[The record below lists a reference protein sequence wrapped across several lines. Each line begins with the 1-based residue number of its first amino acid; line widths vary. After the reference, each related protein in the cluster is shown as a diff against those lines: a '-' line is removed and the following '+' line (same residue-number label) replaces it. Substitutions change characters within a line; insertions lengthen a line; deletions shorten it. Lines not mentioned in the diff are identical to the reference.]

1 LAAFFGKSLLRAKY
15 QSDLNQ
21 IFTKCLPVHEKY
33 GKVVKL
39 TKNKIMEELFRKILN
54 RGTVTLLSCTPA
66 GFKLY
71 L

>member
-1 LAAFFGKSLLRAKY
+1 MHA
-15 QSDLNQ
+15 
-21 IFTKCLPVHEKY
+21 KY

-39 TKNKIMEELFRKILN
+39 ANNKIMQELFRKILN
-54 RGTVTLLSCTPA
+54 RGTVTLLSCAPT

>member
-1 LAAFFGKSLLRAKY
+1 
-15 QSDLNQ
+15 
-21 IFTKCLPVHEKY
+21 VHAKY

-39 TKNKIMEELFRKILN
+39 TNKKIMQELFRKILN
-54 RGTVTLLSCTPA
+54 RGTVKLLSCAPA

>member
-1 LAAFFGKSLLRAKY
+1 
-15 QSDLNQ
+15 
-21 IFTKCLPVHEKY
+21 VHAKY

-39 TKNKIMEELFRKILN
+39 TNNKNNVRIIQENLKSRYRYAFE
-54 RGTVTLLSCTPA
+54 CAPA